1 MTKFYKRLLGLFLFV
16 LLISIGVIYF
26 TVDINTVANLTMFK
40 PWAIGLAFLSLA
52 VGLLF
57 DGLRLIHMVGI
68 SHGKISL
75 KQTMPVVFG
84 NYFLALITPGATGGA
99 LAQLLFL
106 RRAGVTTGMAT
117 VFVIVRT
124 LMSIVFLLCCL
135 PFIFYHDTALLTWLS
150 GKTLLSVAA
159 CLIGLMLILTWATRT
174 PWLWRVLKRLGFR
187 IHRSRRHMLFQVY
200 RDVRAAIRLLASA
213 PRKVLIIF
221 LESGISL
228 LALYGVVPALF
239 LGMEADFDLASVMGR
254 MMILNLI
261 LYFAPT
267 PGGSGI
273 AEGGFVLLF
282 NQFLPSGM
290 VGIVAVA
297 WRFIVEYVPFFVGF
311 YFTIKAFGEDFM
323 SYKQKK
329 EQDANRLDS

>member
-1 MTKFYKRLLGLFLFV
+1 MTKFYKRLFSLLFFV
-16 LLISIGVIYF
+16 VAISVGVIYF
-26 TVDINTVANLTMFK
+26 TVDINTVANLTMFQ

-52 VGLLF
+52 IGLLF
-57 DGLRLIHMVGI
+57 DGLRLVHMVGI
-68 SHGKISL
+68 SHGKITL

-124 LMSIVFLLCCL
+124 LMSILFLLCCL
-135 PFIFYHDTALLTWLS
+135 PIIFYHDTSLLSWLS
-150 GKTLLSVAA
+150 QQTLISILV
-159 CLIGLMLILTWATRT
+159 CLLGLTLTIMWAVRT
-174 PWLWRVLKRLGFR
+174 PWPRRLLKRFGFR
-187 IHRSRRHMLFQVY
+187 IRRSRRHMLFQVY
-200 RDVRAAIRLLASA
+200 RDVHSAILLLRSA
-213 PRKVLIIF
+213 PKMVFVIF
-221 LESGISL
+221 IESGISL

-239 LGMEADFDLASVMGR
+239 LGMDANFDLGSVIGR
-254 MMILNLI
+254 MVLLNLL

-282 NQFLPSGM
+282 NEFLPKGM

-297 WRFIVEYVPFFVGF
+297 WRFIVEYIPFFIGF
-311 YFTIKAFGEDFM
+311 YFTIKAFGEDFVNA
-323 SYKQKK
+323 KQKAQAAK
-329 EQDANRLDS
+329 KHS

>member
-1 MTKFYKRLLGLFLFV
+1 MTKFYKRLFSLLLFV
-16 LLISIGVIYF
+16 VVISVGVIYF
-26 TVDINTVANLTMFK
+26 TVDINTVTNLTMFR
-40 PWAIGLAFLSLA
+40 PWAIGLAFISLA
-52 VGLLF
+52 IGLLF

-68 SHGKISL
+68 SHGKITL

-124 LMSIVFLLCCL
+124 LMSIVFLICCL
-135 PFIFYHDTALLTWLS
+135 PIILYHDTALLSWLS
-150 GKTLLSVAA
+150 GQLIVSA
-159 CLIGLMLILTWATRT
+159 LIGLLVLTAVLIWAVKT
-174 PWLWRVLKRLGFR
+174 PWMRRLLKRFGFR
-187 IHRSRRHMLFQVY
+187 VSRARRHMMFQIY
-200 RDVRAAIRLLASA
+200 RDVRSAIRLLRSA
-213 PRKVLIIF
+213 PKMVFVIF
-221 LESGISL
+221 MESGISL

-239 LGMEADFDLASVMGR
+239 LGMDADFDLGSVIGR
-254 MMILNLI
+254 MVILNLL

-282 NQFLPSGM
+282 NEFLPSGM

-297 WRFIVEYVPFFVGF
+297 WRFIVEYIPFFIGF
-311 YFTIKAFGEDFM
+311 YFTIKAFGEDFV
-323 SYKQKK
+323 SAKQKAK
-329 EQDANRLDS
+329 EEKKLS

>member
-1 MTKFYKRLLGLFLFV
+1 MTKFYKRLFSLLLFV
-16 LLISIGVIYF
+16 VVISVGVIYF
-26 TVDINTVANLTMFK
+26 TVDINTVTNLTMFR
-40 PWAIGLAFLSLA
+40 PWAIGLAFISLA
-52 VGLLF
+52 IGLLF

-68 SHGKISL
+68 SHGKITL

-124 LMSIVFLLCCL
+124 LMSIVFLICCL
-135 PFIFYHDTALLTWLS
+135 PIILYHDTALLSWLS
-150 GKTLLSVAA
+150 GQLIVSA
-159 CLIGLMLILTWATRT
+159 LIGLLVLAAVLIWAVKT
-174 PWLWRVLKRLGFR
+174 PWMRRLLKRFGFR
-187 IHRSRRHMLFQVY
+187 VSRARRHMMFQIY
-200 RDVRAAIRLLASA
+200 RDVRSAIRLLRSA
-213 PRKVLIIF
+213 PKMVFVIF
-221 LESGISL
+221 MESGISL

-239 LGMEADFDLASVMGR
+239 LGMDADFDLGSVIGR
-254 MMILNLI
+254 MVILNLL

-282 NQFLPSGM
+282 NEFLPSGM

-297 WRFIVEYVPFFVGF
+297 WRFIVEYIPFFIGF
-311 YFTIKAFGEDFM
+311 YFTIKAFGEDFV
-323 SYKQKK
+323 SAKQKAK
-329 EQDANRLDS
+329 EEKKLS

>member
-1 MTKFYKRLLGLFLFV
+1 MTKFYKRLFGLLFFV
-16 LLISIGVIYF
+16 VLISVGVIYF
-26 TVDINTVANLTMFK
+26 TVDINTVTNLTMFQ
-40 PWAIGLAFLSLA
+40 PWAIGLAFVSLA
-52 VGLLF
+52 IGLLF
-57 DGLRLIHMVGI
+57 DGLRLVHMVGI

-106 RRAGVTTGMAT
+106 RRAGVATGMAT
-117 VFVIVRT
+117 VFVVVRT

-135 PFIFYHDTALLTWLS
+135 PIIFYHDTALLTQLAGQTIVS
-150 GKTLLSVAA
+150 ALV
-159 CLIGLMLILTWATRT
+159 GLVGLTFVLVLAVRM
-174 PWLWRVLKRLGFR
+174 PWVRRLLKRFGFR
-187 IHRSRRHMLFQVY
+187 ISRTRRHMLFQVY
-200 RDVRAAIRLLASA
+200 RDIRSAVQLLRSA
-213 PRKVLIIF
+213 PKMVFVIF
-221 LESGISL
+221 IESGISL

-239 LGMEADFDLASVMGR
+239 LGMNVDFDLGSVIGR
-254 MMILNLI
+254 MVLLNLL

-282 NQFLPSGM
+282 NEFLPSGM

-323 SYKQKK
+323 NAKQKAAEAK
-329 EQDANRLDS
+329 KKSL

>member
-1 MTKFYKRLLGLFLFV
+1 MTKFYKRLFSLLLFV
-16 LLISIGVIYF
+16 VVISVGVIYF
-26 TVDINTVANLTMFK
+26 TVDINTVTNLTMFR
-40 PWAIGLAFLSLA
+40 PWAIGLAFISLA
-52 VGLLF
+52 IGLLF

-68 SHGKISL
+68 SHGKITL

-124 LMSIVFLLCCL
+124 LMSIVFLICCL
-135 PFIFYHDTALLTWLS
+135 PIILYHDTALLSWLS
-150 GKTLLSVAA
+150 GQVIVSV
-159 CLIGLMLILTWATRT
+159 LIGLLVLTAVLIWAVKT
-174 PWLWRVLKRLGFR
+174 PWMRRLLKRFGFR
-187 IHRSRRHMLFQVY
+187 VSRARRHMMFQIY
-200 RDVRAAIRLLASA
+200 RDVRSAIRLLRSA
-213 PRKVLIIF
+213 PKMVFVIF
-221 LESGISL
+221 MESGISL

-239 LGMEADFDLASVMGR
+239 LGMDADFDLGSVIGR
-254 MMILNLI
+254 MVILNLL

-282 NQFLPSGM
+282 NEFLPSGM

-297 WRFIVEYVPFFVGF
+297 WRFIVEYVPFFIGF
-311 YFTIKAFGEDFM
+311 YFTIKAFGEDFV
-323 SYKQKK
+323 SAKQKAK
-329 EQDANRLDS
+329 EEKKLS

>member
-1 MTKFYKRLLGLFLFV
+1 
-16 LLISIGVIYF
+16 
-26 TVDINTVANLTMFK
+26 
-40 PWAIGLAFLSLA
+40 
-52 VGLLF
+52 
-57 DGLRLIHMVGI
+57 MVGI
-68 SHGKISL
+68 SHGKITL

-106 RRAGVTTGMAT
+106 RRAGIAMGMAT
-117 VFVIVRT
+117 VFVVVRT

-135 PFIFYHDTALLTWLS
+135 PIIFYHDTALLSQLS
-150 GKTLLSVAA
+150 GQTIVSVLVGLLGLTVA
-159 CLIGLMLILTWATRT
+159 LIWAVRT
-174 PWLWRVLKRLGFR
+174 PWVRRLLKRFGFR
-187 IHRSRRHMLFQVY
+187 IRRSRRHMLFQVY
-200 RDVRAAIRLLASA
+200 RDVRSAIQLLRSA
-213 PRKVLIIF
+213 PKMVFVIF
-221 LESGISL
+221 IESGISL

-239 LGMEADFDLASVMGR
+239 LGMHVDFDLGSVIGR
-254 MMILNLI
+254 MVLLNLL

-282 NQFLPSGM
+282 NEFLPSGM

-297 WRFIVEYVPFFVGF
+297 WRFIVEYIPFFVGF

-323 SYKQKK
+323 SAKQKAAEK
-329 EQDANRLDS
+329 KKSS

>member
-1 MTKFYKRLLGLFLFV
+1 MTKFYKRLFGLLLFV
-16 LLISIGVIYF
+16 VVISVGVIYF
-26 TVDINTVANLTMFK
+26 TVDINTVTNLTMFR
-40 PWAIGLAFLSLA
+40 PWAIGLAFISLA
-52 VGLLF
+52 IGLLF

-68 SHGKISL
+68 SHGKITL

-124 LMSIVFLLCCL
+124 LMSIVFLICCL
-135 PFIFYHDTALLTWLS
+135 PIILYHDATLLSWLS
-150 GKTLLSVAA
+150 GQVIVSVV
-159 CLIGLMLILTWATRT
+159 IGLLVLTVLLIWAVRT
-174 PWLWRVLKRLGFR
+174 PWLRRLLKRFGFR
-187 IHRSRRHMLFQVY
+187 ISRSRRHMMFQIY
-200 RDVRAAIRLLASA
+200 RDVKSAIQLLRSA
-213 PRKVLIIF
+213 PKMVFVIF
-221 LESGISL
+221 IESGISL

-239 LGMEADFDLASVMGR
+239 LGMDADFDLGSVIGR
-254 MMILNLI
+254 MVILNLL

-282 NQFLPSGM
+282 NEFLPSGM

-297 WRFIVEYVPFFVGF
+297 WRFIVEYVPFFIGF
-311 YFTIKAFGEDFM
+311 YFTIKAFGEDFV
-323 SYKQKK
+323 SAKQKAEEK
-329 EQDANRLDS
+329 KSLSR

>member
-1 MTKFYKRLLGLFLFV
+1 MTKFYKRLFSLLLFV
-16 LLISIGVIYF
+16 VVISVGVIYF
-26 TVDINTVANLTMFK
+26 TVDINTVTNLTMFR
-40 PWAIGLAFLSLA
+40 PWAIGLAFISLA
-52 VGLLF
+52 IGLLF

-68 SHGKISL
+68 SHGKITL

-124 LMSIVFLLCCL
+124 LMSIVFLICCL
-135 PFIFYHDTALLTWLS
+135 PIILYHDTALLSWLS
-150 GKTLLSVAA
+150 GQVIVSV
-159 CLIGLMLILTWATRT
+159 LIGLLVLTAVLIWAVKT
-174 PWLWRVLKRLGFR
+174 PWMRRLLKRFGFR
-187 IHRSRRHMLFQVY
+187 VSRARRHMMFQIY
-200 RDVRAAIRLLASA
+200 RDVRSAIRLLRSA
-213 PRKVLIIF
+213 PKMVFVIF
-221 LESGISL
+221 MESGISL

-239 LGMEADFDLASVMGR
+239 LGMDADFDLGSVIGR
-254 MMILNLI
+254 MVILNLL

-282 NQFLPSGM
+282 NEFLPSGM

-297 WRFIVEYVPFFVGF
+297 RRFIVEYVPFFICF
-311 YFTIKAFGEDFM
+311 YFTIKAFGEDFV
-323 SYKQKK
+323 SAKQKAK
-329 EQDANRLDS
+329 EEKKLS